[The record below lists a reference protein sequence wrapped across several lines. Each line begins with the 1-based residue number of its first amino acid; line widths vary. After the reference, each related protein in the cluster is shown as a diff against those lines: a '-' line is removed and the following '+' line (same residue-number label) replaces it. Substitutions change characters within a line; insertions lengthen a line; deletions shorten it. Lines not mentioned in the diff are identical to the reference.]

1 MNYYAK
7 PTQLLNQQPFIGCYP
22 SLISPEAC
30 QSLINL
36 ACGQLTPATVVG
48 QSGLEVSEIRVSD
61 LAWFSHDHNE
71 VVQSVCKQI
80 AEIVEQ
86 PIHYAET
93 LQVAHYGV
101 GGKFDAHLDCYD
113 LTQEAYKPF
122 LERSGQRLYTALFY
136 LNDVVSGGETYFP
149 NLNIEVSP
157 TTGTLLVLKTAN
169 RVHLYLTSNH
179 YMGQKFYRMVK
190 SGLVHFG
197 FVSGHNIKYEP
208 LLHYRI
214 VLLRYVKTKKRG
226 RLVLF

>member
-1 MNYYAK
+1 MQK
-7 PTQLLNQQPFIGCYP
+7 PTKLLNQQPFIGCYP
-22 SLISPEAC
+22 SLISPESC

-61 LAWFSHDHNE
+61 LAWFNHDHNE

-101 GGKFDAHLDCYD
+101 GGKFEAHLDCYD
-113 LTQEAYKPF
+113 LTQEAYKAF

-157 TTGTLLVLKTAN
+157 TTGTLLVFENCLPGTSIPNPQSLHGSKTLQN
-169 RVHLYLTSNH
+169 GEKWIGTLWFCERPQYQV
-179 YMGQKFYRMVK
+179 
-190 SGLVHFG
+190 
-197 FVSGHNIKYEP
+197 
-208 LLHYRI
+208 
-214 VLLRYVKTKKRG
+214 
-226 RLVLF
+226 

>member
-1 MNYYAK
+1 MQK

-48 QSGLEVSEIRVSD
+48 QSGLEVSQIRVSD

-157 TTGTLLVLKTAN
+157 TTGTLLVFEN
-169 RVHLYLTSNH
+169 CQPGTSIPD
-179 YMGQKFYRMVK
+179 QQ
-190 SGLVHFG
+190 S
-197 FVSGHNIKYEP
+197 
-208 LLHYRI
+208 LHGSKILQDGEKWIGTLWFCEQPQY
-214 VLLRYVKTKKRG
+214 
-226 RLVLF
+226 